1 MFAFNSVYG
10 LYRLYLY
17 IKFCIKTLFIK
28 PSIPSA
34 HSSPKL
40 SRCMLSMQSCSYPE
54 QSRRNTPPI
63 LWLKKAENVN
73 DLILLL
79 VLFRLL
85 PSRPCEFS
93 IEFHAQKPQHIH
105 STCKGHVLV
114 HILPTVLVTAPY
126 MSLGDKSPE
135 D

>member
-1 MFAFNSVYG
+1 
-10 LYRLYLY
+10 
-17 IKFCIKTLFIK
+17 
-28 PSIPSA
+28 
-34 HSSPKL
+34 
-40 SRCMLSMQSCSYPE
+40 MLSM
-54 QSRRNTPPI
+54 
-63 LWLKKAENVN
+63 LN

-93 IEFHAQKPQHIH
+93 IEFAQKPQHIR
-105 STCKGHVLV
+105 SMCKGHVLV
-114 HILPTVLVTAPY
+114 HILPTVLVTASPY